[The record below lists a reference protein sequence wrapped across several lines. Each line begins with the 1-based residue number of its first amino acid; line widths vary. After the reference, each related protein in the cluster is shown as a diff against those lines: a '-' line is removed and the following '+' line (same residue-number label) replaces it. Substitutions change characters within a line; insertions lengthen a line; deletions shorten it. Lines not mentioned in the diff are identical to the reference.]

1 MNAKDLIPR
10 PSLRRLP
17 IYYRRLRQ
25 AVTEGET
32 YISSDD
38 LGQSAGVP
46 GAQVRKDLSFLV
58 EFGRAGV
65 GYPARAL
72 AAHLEDYLGLLN
84 DKEAV
89 LVGAGN
95 LGRAL
100 ALYSGF
106 RSYGLQI
113 VALFDSD
120 PGKVGELE
128 DGRQIFPIEKLTDL
142 VSRLQVRIG
151 IITVPDCAAQAV
163 AEAMVAGGIKV
174 IWNFAPCRLQVP
186 HDVFVKNEDLATE
199 LATLSHHITRE
210 KISAEP

>member
-1 MNAKDLIPR
+1 MNAKPLIPR

-25 AVTEGET
+25 ALAEGVE
-32 YISSDD
+32 YLSSDD

-46 GAQVRKDLSFLV
+46 GAQVRKDLSYLA

-65 GYPARAL
+65 GYPVAAL

-89 LVGAGN
+89 LVGVGN

-100 ALYSGF
+100 ALYPGF

-113 VALFDSD
+113 IALFDSD
-120 PGKVGELE
+120 PAKWGELE
-128 DGRQIFPIEKLTDL
+128 DGRQVFPVDKLTDL
-142 VSRLQVRIG
+142 ARRLQVQIG
-151 IITVPDCAAQAV
+151 IITVPDCAAQAI
-163 AEAMVAGGIKV
+163 ADAMIEGGIRV
-174 IWNFAPCRLQVP
+174 IWNFAPCRLRVP
-186 HDVFVKNEDLATE
+186 EHVFVKNEDLAAE
-199 LATLSHHITRE
+199 LATLSHHITQE
-210 KISAEP
+210 KVVV